1 MITILVD
8 IAAGY
13 YAAKFVRNAFLA
25 STLLVVVGVID
36 AAIGTFLISIF
47 TDDESMHLVQRFIV
61 GSFWHPLV
69 AIGTYFYFRNRV
81 KSTYSVS
88 TNIKQDVA
96 EDSVA
101 RPLLLVRELTMDFGG
116 LRAVD
121 SITLEVNG
129 GEIVALIGPNGAGKT
144 TFFNCVTGIYAP
156 TRGDI
161 IVNPPHGKSRRIN
174 GFKPNRVTTMGMAR
188 TFQNIR
194 LFPNMTVLE
203 NVMIGRHCRTTT
215 TILGAAIRGAKTRAQ
230 ERETIDKSYDLLDK
244 VGLLE
249 FADEFAKNLP
259 YGGQRRLEI
268 ARAMATEPFLLLLDE
283 PAAGMN
289 PQETRDLDELIV
301 RIRNEGEISILL
313 IEHDMK
319 LVMNISDRIYV
330 MEYGKKIA
338 HGTPQEIRENPKVIE
353 AYLGE
358 ESDA

>member
-1 MITILVD
+1 VTD
-8 IAAGY
+8 QAE
-13 YAAKFVRNAFLA
+13 K
-25 STLLVVVGVID
+25 LL
-36 AAIGTFLISIF
+36 
-47 TDDESMHLVQRFIV
+47 E
-61 GSFWHPLV
+61 
-69 AIGTYFYFRNRV
+69 
-81 KSTYSVS
+81 
-88 TNIKQDVA
+88 
-96 EDSVA
+96 
-101 RPLLLVRELTMDFGG
+101 VRELTMDFGG

-121 SITLEVNG
+121 SITLDVSK

-144 TFFNCVTGIYAP
+144 TFFNCVTGIYTP

-161 IVNPPHGKSRRIN
+161 ILNPPGEKSRRIN
-174 GFKPNRVTTMGMAR
+174 GLKPNRVTTLGMAR

-194 LFPNMTVLE
+194 LFQNMTVLE
-203 NVMIGRHCRTTT
+203 NVMIGRHCRTSTS
-215 TILGAAIRGAKTRAQ
+215 IIGAVLRTARSRAQ
-230 ERETIDKSYDLLDK
+230 ERETIDRSYDLLDK
-244 VGLLE
+244 VGLLP
-249 FADEFAKNLP
+249 FADEFAKNLS

-289 PQETRDLDELIV
+289 PLETRELDSLIMQ
-301 RIRNEGEISILL
+301 IRNAGEIAILL

-338 HGTPQEIRENPKVIE
+338 HGTPQQIRANPKVIE